1 MTEERY
7 SAFRELTRA
16 RILSLLR
23 EPGALFWVFVFP
35 VLMAVALGIA
45 FRTKPPESLIVAVV
59 ANTPSA
65 EAAADA
71 IGRFDGLTSE
81 VMPRVDAEEAIRT
94 GKVDLLVERDAGDE
108 ARYLYRYDPTRSPS
122 RTARLL
128 TEGVLESAAGRTD
141 LLTSTD
147 EHVSEAGSRYIDF
160 LLPGLI
166 GLNLMGSGMWGVGF
180 VIVMA
185 RVRKQLKRLAATPM
199 RRSHYLLS
207 MMSSRLVLLGVE
219 LAALLFFGRWI
230 FGVRVQ
236 GSFLHLSLV
245 AVLGGA
251 AFTGLALLVG
261 SRARSVE
268 VASGLMNFVMLPMW
282 MLSGSFFSYERFPEA
297 VQPIIRALP
306 LTALNDA
313 LRAIMNDGAG
323 LKEVSLELAI
333 LAAWGVAS
341 FVVALKIF
349 RWQ

>member
-1 MTEERY
+1 MAEEDL

-16 RILSLLR
+16 RVLSLLR

-45 FRTKPPESLIVAVV
+45 FRSRPPESLIIAVAEES
-59 ANTPSA
+59 P
-65 EAAADA
+65 AAITTSRAIADSE
-71 IGRFDGLTSE
+71 GLTSE
-81 VMPRVDAEEAIRT
+81 LVPREEAAEALRT
-94 GKVDLLVERDAGDE
+94 GKVDLLVEFVGE
-108 ARYLYRYDPTRSPS
+108 GEGYLYTFDPS
-122 RTARLL
+122 RSASLTARRL
-128 TEGVLESAAGRTD
+128 TEGALERAAGRVD
-141 LLTSTD
+141 LLTAT
-147 EHVSEAGSRYIDF
+147 EQHVSEPGSRYIDF

-180 VIVMA
+180 VLVMA

-207 MMSSRLVLLGVE
+207 MMSSRLILLGFE
-219 LAALLFFGRWI
+219 LAALLLFGRWV
-230 FGVRVQ
+230 FGVRVH
-236 GSFLHLSLV
+236 GSLIHLGLT
-245 AVLGGA
+245 ALLGAA

-268 VASGLMNFVMLPMW
+268 VASGLMNLVMLPMW

-297 VQPIIRALP
+297 VQPFIRVLP

-313 LRAIMNDGAG
+313 LRAIMNDGVG
-323 LKEVSLELAI
+323 LLETLPQLLI
-333 LAAWGVAS
+333 LTAWGIVC
-341 FVVALKIF
+341 FLVALKIF